1 MKRWMHGL
9 LALVGIGIL
18 IGLVVVWSRPADN
31 PTPSTEPGPQVPSPS
46 TSLPPLP
53 TPTPTPTPTPC
64 PTPGRPAHLT
74 VLTFNI
80 HGGLR
85 NDRLHL
91 DAIARTIRTSRADV
105 VLLQEVDRLRL
116 RSRVVDQAAWLGR
129 TLDMDVAYG
138 ANKLRPPAADGLP
151 QAAIGNAILSRFPLS
166 DAANTHLPNRPGM
179 ELRGLLHA
187 QVSVDGTPISIYTT
201 HLQHTSG
208 SMRIQQAHAI
218 RRVVDLDPLPKIL
231 GGDLNAEPDSVSL
244 RVLERGALTDT
255 WREVGAGEGLTVPAL
270 VPRRRIDYLLHGE
283 QIRPLEADTMW
294 SGISDHRQLWARF
307 EVSPVGTC

>member
-1 MKRWMHGL
+1 M
-9 LALVGIGIL
+9 
-18 IGLVVVWSRPADN
+18 
-31 PTPSTEPGPQVPSPS
+31 
-46 TSLPPLP
+46 
-53 TPTPTPTPTPC
+53 
-64 PTPGRPAHLT
+64 
-74 VLTFNI
+74 LTFNI

-187 QVSVDGTPISIYTT
+187 QVSVDGMPVSIYTT

-208 SMRIQQAHAI
+208 SMRIEQAHAI

-255 WREVGAGEGLTVPAL
+255 WREVGAGEGLDRAGPGSAPTDRLPAARGADPAVGGRHHVVRDL
-270 VPRRRIDYLLHGE
+270 RPSTAVGALRGLAGRDLL
-283 QIRPLEADTMW
+283 IRPPDGVPYGDGGE
-294 SGISDHRQLWARF
+294 SHARSQAAG
-307 EVSPVGTC
+307 EVGRLRPPAR